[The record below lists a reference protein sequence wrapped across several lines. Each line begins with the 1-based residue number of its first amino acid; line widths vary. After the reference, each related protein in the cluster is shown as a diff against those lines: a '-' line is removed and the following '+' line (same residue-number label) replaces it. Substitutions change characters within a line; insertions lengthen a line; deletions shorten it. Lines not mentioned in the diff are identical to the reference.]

1 MIELLQEQVKKVKGD
16 STGLGTTLGQKEKQI
31 DMLKGQLKEEKEGYV
46 KLDLEYS
53 NFKREI

>member
-1 MIELLQEQVKKVKGD
+1 
-16 STGLGTTLGQKEKQI
+16 
-31 DMLKGQLKEEKEGYV
+31 MLKGQLKEEKEGYV